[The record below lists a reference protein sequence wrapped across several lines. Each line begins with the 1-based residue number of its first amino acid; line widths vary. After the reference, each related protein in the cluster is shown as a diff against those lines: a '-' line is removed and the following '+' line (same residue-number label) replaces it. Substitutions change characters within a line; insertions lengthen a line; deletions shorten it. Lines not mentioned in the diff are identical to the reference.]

1 MDQVLRWQ
9 VFADSELLARD
20 AASVVLDA
28 ADTALATRGSF
39 HLVLAGG
46 STPRALYY
54 QLREAV
60 AGDHGWH
67 IWFGD
72 ERCLPAGDPER
83 NETMAREA
91 WLDGSGIPTAQ
102 IHAIVADAGPADAAR
117 RYNATLAAC
126 DQFDLVLLGLG
137 EDGHTA
143 SLFPGQTPDRTAGQT
158 AGIAPDASAAIAVRD
173 APKPPAE
180 RVSLSA
186 WRLSDA
192 RQVVVLVSGAGK
204 RDAVRQ
210 WRAGADLPIS
220 YIRPLSGVDVYIDE
234 AALGSD

>member
-1 MDQVLRWQ
+1 MDQVLRWH
-9 VFADSELLARD
+9 VFADAGLLARD

-28 ADTALATRGSF
+28 ADAALATRGSF

-46 STPRALYY
+46 STPRALYH
-54 QLREAV
+54 QLREV
-60 AGDHGWH
+60 GAGDGGWH
-67 IWFGD
+67 VWFGD
-72 ERCLPAGDPER
+72 ERCLPAGDPDR
-83 NETMAREA
+83 NETMARDA
-91 WLDGSGIPTAQ
+91 WLDASGIPAGQ
-102 IHAIVADAGPADAAR
+102 IHAIAAGVQPADAAR
-117 RYNATLAAC
+117 RYSAALATC

-143 SLFPGQTPDRTAGQT
+143 SLFPGQTPDQT
-158 AGIAPDASAAIAVRD
+158 AGLAPDASAAVPVSD

-204 RDAVRQ
+204 PDAVRQ
-210 WRAGADLPIS
+210 WRAGADLPVS
-220 YIRPLSGVDVYIDE
+220 YIRPSSGVDVYIDE
-234 AALGSD
+234 AALGSG